1 GEAIRRMISPIITRW
16 KGQHRQAVVSKD
28 ANRRQ
33 ELEAF
38 RSDVFKYRNAW
49 QFLSQIVSYGLPEV
63 HYRAILAT
71 LLARN
76 LHLTIEDTDDDE
88 YLDGIQLTGVQV
100 SPSTIEQDYSLSEG
114 SAEGM
119 APPGFGGEPKEKHQG
134 EKAPLEEAIERVN
147 ELFAAK
153 DFDVSKDSVAGF
165 ITTYWGF
172 LDSNETAVAM
182 AKNNTVDQLKA
193 SEGFSNAVGSAMFQ
207 AFQETEE
214 IRQYVSDP
222 EVLKHLAE
230 ISADA
235 LHAQVN
241 TKPNGQEKA

>member
-1 GEAIRRMISPIITRW
+1 DFINSPENIQKDFQLYYSDAFVRKDVDPNALLEIGERMDAADIYTHTQMKELADVYINEAGGEAIRRMISPIITCW
-16 KGQHRQAVVSKD
+16 NGQHRQAVVSKD

-63 HYRAILAT
+63 HYRAILAC
-71 LLARN
+71 LLASH

-119 APPGFGGEPKEKHQG
+119 DPPGFGGEPKEKHQG

-153 DFDVSKDSVAGF
+153 DFDVSKGSVA
-165 ITTYWGF
+165 
-172 LDSNETAVAM
+172 
-182 AKNNTVDQLKA
+182 
-193 SEGFSNAVGSAMFQ
+193 
-207 AFQETEE
+207 
-214 IRQYVSDP
+214 
-222 EVLKHLAE
+222 
-230 ISADA
+230 
-235 LHAQVN
+235 
-241 TKPNGQEKA
+241 

>member
-1 GEAIRRMISPIITRW
+1 CALPIYSYTHTQMEELADAYINEAGGEAIRRMISPIITRW

-114 SAEGM
+114 SADR
-119 APPGFGGEPKEKHQG
+119 KSTRLNSSH
-134 EKAPLEEAIERVN
+134 
-147 ELFAAK
+147 
-153 DFDVSKDSVAGF
+153 VSIS
-165 ITTYWGF
+165 Y
-172 LDSNETAVAM
+172 AV
-182 AKNNTVDQLKA
+182 
-193 SEGFSNAVGSAMFQ
+193 
-207 AFQETEE
+207 
-214 IRQYVSDP
+214 
-222 EVLKHLAE
+222 
-230 ISADA
+230 
-235 LHAQVN
+235 
-241 TKPNGQEKA
+241 